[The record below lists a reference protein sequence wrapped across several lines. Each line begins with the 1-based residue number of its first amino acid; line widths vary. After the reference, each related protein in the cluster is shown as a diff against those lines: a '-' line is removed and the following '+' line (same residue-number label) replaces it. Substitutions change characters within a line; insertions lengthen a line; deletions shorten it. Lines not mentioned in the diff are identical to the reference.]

1 MTKYRIVKK
10 PKYEYIWFVQKLG
23 LFGWVDVY
31 WDDEDGCSKYLDNIK
46 KYGRPEQILREET
59 I

>member
-23 LFGWVDVY
+23 LFGWADIFHA
-31 WDDEDGCSKYLDNIK
+31 DEDACNKYLDNIK
-46 KYGRPEQILREET
+46 KYGWPGEIIREE
-59 I
+59 II